1 MYIVTLKLQTQP
13 LSEFER
19 GTFRVRLLV
28 DKIIMVRT
36 KFPSSA

>member
-1 MYIVTLKLQTQP
+1 MCIVTLTLQTQP

-19 GTFRVRLLV
+19 ETVRVRLLV

-36 KFPSSA
+36 KFPSIA